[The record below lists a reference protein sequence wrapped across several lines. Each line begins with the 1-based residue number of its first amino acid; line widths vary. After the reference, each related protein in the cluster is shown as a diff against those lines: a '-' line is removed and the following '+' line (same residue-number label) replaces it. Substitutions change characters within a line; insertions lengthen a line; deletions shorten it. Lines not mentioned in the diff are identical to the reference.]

1 MSDIEIA
8 VKNSKILEQLL
19 ESKFGA
25 VGKGLHQKVDSVTH
39 RLDGATV
46 KRLRWIATLRNK
58 VVHEDFAV
66 ENVAEYVAACEQCRA
81 VLEKGPTVR
90 IARSGT
96 PTSRPSNHLRL
107 TRPVIFAAAAGA
119 AAIAIYMT
127 GATKPAQQQAKTA
140 PPLVSQAAT
149 PPRSAL
155 QPTVPA
161 AVAPVTI
168 PPTVLRRL
176 NALSEAENLGH
187 FTLLPNG
194 ALRISDAT
202 IRRYKG
208 EMGFGKHLYVSGYAK
223 NISRHTIMLA
233 SAITSIGLPDGR
245 SINGIKNTLYFSNS
259 GLAPGAT
266 THINIQLDSL
276 FNEFKVDV
284 PDVINAKKLNI
295 NMRIRNFDDGMGNTV
310 NVQ

>member
-66 ENVAEYVAACEQCRA
+66 ENVAEYVTACEQCRT

-96 PTSRPSNHLRL
+96 PTSRPSDHRRL
-107 TRPVIFAAAAGA
+107 TWPVIFAAAGA

-140 PPLVSQAAT
+140 PLLVSQAAT
-149 PPRSAL
+149 PLRSAL
-155 QPTVPA
+155 QPIAPA
-161 AVAPVTI
+161 AVASTTI
-168 PPTVLRRL
+168 PTTAPRRP
-176 NALSEAENLGH
+176 NALPETKNLSN

-194 ALRISDAT
+194 ALHISDAT
-202 IRRYKG
+202 IRWHKG
-208 EMGFGKHLYVSGYAK
+208 EMQGVG
-223 NISRHTIMLA
+223 
-233 SAITSIGLPDGR
+233 
-245 SINGIKNTLYFSNS
+245 
-259 GLAPGAT
+259 
-266 THINIQLDSL
+266 
-276 FNEFKVDV
+276 KVDWHNCEGRIGRAEMPAEV
-284 PDVINAKKLNI
+284 AWWSRDYRFCGVSAQNI
-295 NMRIRNFDDGMGNTV
+295 G
-310 NVQ
+310 Q

>member
-1 MSDIEIA
+1 MSDIAIA

-25 VGKGLHQKVDSVTH
+25 VGKGLHQKVDSVAH

-58 VVHEDFAV
+58 VVHEDFAM
-66 ENVAEYVAACEQCRA
+66 ENLAEYVAACEQCRT

-90 IARSGT
+90 TAHSGT
-96 PTSRPSNHLRL
+96 STSRPSNR
-107 TRPVIFAAAAGA
+107 RRRKWPVVFAAAGA

-161 AVAPVTI
+161 AVAPATI

-208 EMGFGKHLYVSGYAK
+208 EMGFSKHLYVSGYAK

-266 THINIQLDSL
+266 THINIKLDSF
-276 FNEFKVDV
+276 FNQFKVDV

-295 NMRIRNFDDGMGNTV
+295 NMRIRNFEDGMGNTV
-310 NVQ
+310 NVH

>member
-46 KRLRWIATLRNK
+46 KRLRWIATIRNK
-58 VVHEDFAV
+58 VVHEDFV
-66 ENVAEYVAACEQCRA
+66 MENVPEYVTACEQCRT
-81 VLEKGPTVR
+81 VLEKWPTAR
-90 IARSGT
+90 NARSGT
-96 PTSRPSNHLRL
+96 STSRPSNHLRL

-119 AAIAIYMT
+119 AVIAIYMT
-127 GATKPAQQQAKTA
+127 SATKPAQQQAKIA
-140 PPLVSQAAT
+140 PPLVSQAVT

-155 QPTVPA
+155 QPIAPA
-161 AVAPVTI
+161 AVASTTM
-168 PPTVLRRL
+168 PTTAPQRP
-176 NALSEAENLGH
+176 NALPETKNLSN

-194 ALRISDAT
+194 ALHISDAT
-202 IRRYKG
+202 IRWHKG
-208 EMGFGKHLYVSGYAK
+208 DMGFSKHLFVTGYAK

-233 SAITSIGLPDGR
+233 STITSIGLPNGR
-245 SINGIKNTLYFSNS
+245 SINGIKNTLYFSSS

-266 THINIQLDSL
+266 TRINIRLDSL
-276 FNEFKVDV
+276 FNEGMVDV

-295 NMRIRNFDDGMGNTV
+295 NMRIRNFDDGMGNPV